1 MTEQDQE
8 TRPRSDRRFGFFR
21 GVGRGITI
29 LRNVV
34 LNVLFLFILIAI
46 LAAIFSG
53 DGVKPVPESAVLVL
67 NPSGA
72 LVEQTTYDD
81 PVLDLLF
88 GSSVPIET
96 SINDVLN
103 AISYAAK
110 DERIQ
115 LVILDFSRLFD
126 VDMAESERIQN
137 ALNELS
143 ESGKEIWAHAMSYT
157 QGTYMLAMAAD
168 RVLMDPMGDLVFS
181 GVTSSTT
188 YYKDLLDTLNISV
201 DVYAEGEFKTAVE
214 PFIRSD
220 MSDAAKI
227 VNANLVDTLWKRI
240 KQRVA
245 EARNIDENRFN
256 EYSTALHER
265 AKEDDIGF
273 AELAIEY
280 GFVDTLVTK
289 PELDDEYHE
298 QLGSSLRPIR
308 FYDYLPHV
316 PSKRQSGKP
325 KIGVVVVQGEILG
338 VQTEL
343 TGQSSSW
350 VKQIEKVQKDKS
362 YRALVLRVIS
372 PGGSVFTSEDIRR
385 ALVEFK
391 KTERPL
397 VASFGGTAAS
407 GGYWIAL
414 PADQIYA
421 TPTTLTGSVGVFG
434 LYPNVDDALSN
445 IGVTNDVIRT
455 TPYGLASSFTVNP
468 TDETHSLRTLMI
480 KRYYD
485 QFVDLV
491 ATARDK
497 PVEYIE
503 ELAQGRVWLG
513 SEALESGL
521 IDQLGEIEV
530 AIAGAADL
538 AGLDEYDVEYVQKN
552 AGFLS
557 PLGGFAAELRALF
570 AEVLLPI
577 DSIGR
582 HLTREINYLRDPSNV
597 YARCSNCNINTAH

>member
-1 MTEQDQE
+1 M
-8 TRPRSDRRFGFFR
+8 
-21 GVGRGITI
+21 
-29 LRNVV
+29 
-34 LNVLFLFILIAI
+34 
-46 LAAIFSG
+46 
-53 DGVKPVPESAVLVL
+53 
-67 NPSGA
+67 
-72 LVEQTTYDD
+72 
-81 PVLDLLF
+81 
-88 GSSVPIET
+88 
-96 SINDVLN
+96 
-103 AISYAAK
+103 
-110 DERIQ
+110 
-115 LVILDFSRLFD
+115 
-126 VDMAESERIQN
+126 
-137 ALNELS
+137 
-143 ESGKEIWAHAMSYT
+143 
-157 QGTYMLAMAAD
+157 
-168 RVLMDPMGDLVFS
+168 
-181 GVTSSTT
+181 
-188 YYKDLLDTLNISV
+188 
-201 DVYAEGEFKTAVE
+201 
-214 PFIRSD
+214 
-220 MSDAAKI
+220 
-227 VNANLVDTLWKRI
+227 
-240 KQRVA
+240 
-245 EARNIDENRFN
+245 
-256 EYSTALHER
+256 
-265 AKEDDIGF
+265 
-273 AELAIEY
+273 
-280 GFVDTLVTK
+280 TK